1 MMIAKVNRSIHIG
14 RGDDRMIRIRTK
26 SLDGQEGIG
35 DLGVLLLRS
44 ASGAPDLT
52 RVLLEGLQVE
62 LQVAARA

>member
-1 MMIAKVNRSIHIG
+1 
-14 RGDDRMIRIRTK
+14 MIRIRTQ